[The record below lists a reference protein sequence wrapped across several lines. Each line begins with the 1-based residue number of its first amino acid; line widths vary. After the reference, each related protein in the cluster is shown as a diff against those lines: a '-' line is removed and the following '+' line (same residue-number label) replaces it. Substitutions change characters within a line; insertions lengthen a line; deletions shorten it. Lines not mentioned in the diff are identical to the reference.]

1 MFYLFLMKNTNWGLI
16 LRNKRKRGNREKGKR
31 SEKLIF
37 DNLKLIGLE
46 MSIYANPETQDP
58 ARQLVSFQQFGM
70 MLNALR

>member
-1 MFYLFLMKNTNWGLI
+1 MFYLFLMKYTNWGLI
-16 LRNKRKRGNREKGKR
+16 LRSKRKRGNREKGKR

-58 ARQLVSFQQFGM
+58 TRQLVSFQQFGM